1 MEDEEY
7 INSNI
12 RQLNIDKE
20 LQNEEL
26 ARLTKINN
34 DLRDIRDIQQHL
46 SYHIENDNQ
55 QLENISNNIESSDA
69 HIVQANED
77 LELSLKYKSYKWIGI
92 VAGSTI
98 GAITLGPIGGGII
111 LGLKATGILA
121 LTGAGLLLGGG
132 ASNTVC

>member
-46 SYHIENDNQ
+46 SY
-55 QLENISNNIESSDA
+55 
-69 HIVQANED
+69 
-77 LELSLKYKSYKWIGI
+77 
-92 VAGSTI
+92 
-98 GAITLGPIGGGII
+98 
-111 LGLKATGILA
+111 
-121 LTGAGLLLGGG
+121 
-132 ASNTVC
+132 